1 MREGRW
7 TVDGGVHGTQESCQ
21 VFTTL
26 AAVLSQLHMHLEL
39 VKTWVHLTVQVVIIA
54 GNCTAES

>member
-1 MREGRW
+1 M
-7 TVDGGVHGTQESCQ
+7 DGGVHGTQESCQ